1 MQERANKGNRYWSIN
16 SVEVYQLV
24 TGLVS
29 PEKPESTSSPK
40 KPAGISTKHDSST
53 KHNPSAGHGIS
64 TKHDSSTK
72 HNPSAGHGSSTKS
85 STSTN
90 RPTSTKPT
98 SSSSSRRPGGGE
110 YYEKVQVRTKPKIT
124 KSPISMTLRHVYYS
138 TLASLSH

>member
-1 MQERANKGNRYWSIN
+1 VK
-16 SVEVYQLV
+16 VYQLV

-40 KPAGISTKHDSST
+40 KPSGISTKLDSST
-53 KHNPSAGHGIS
+53 KHNPSAWHGIS

-90 RPTSTKPT
+90 RPTSTKST

-124 KSPISMTLRHVYYS
+124 KSPISLTLRQVYYS
-138 TLASLSH
+138 TLTSLSH

>member
-1 MQERANKGNRYWSIN
+1 VK
-16 SVEVYQLV
+16 VYQLV

-40 KPAGISTKHDSST
+40 KPSGISTKL
-53 KHNPSAGHGIS
+53 
-64 TKHDSSTK
+64 DSSTK

-90 RPTSTKPT
+90 RPTSTKST

-124 KSPISMTLRHVYYS
+124 KSPISLTLRQVYYS
-138 TLASLSH
+138 TLTSLSH